1 MKFSILKQ
9 EARFS
14 IKEHKGIV
22 FGTTILFSLIS
33 LMFSLCLN
41 LSTTEDGT
49 LTGTGL
55 AIFAVMILV
64 TIPLACGVINTIVQ
78 ISNNKKSSA
87 TEFINFSIKN
97 FGKICKILLR
107 IIVDALIISAIA
119 FVIILAILLFLITV
133 VKLEETSVRITSI
146 VLSLIYT
153 VILVI
158 RLLPYSF
165 CFFILSENNDKK
177 AKEIITESKKLMKGN
192 LVAFIILTLSFIGWY
207 LLITVL
213 VNVVYYL
220 AAINKIPDILYVLST
235 YISTIFLTPYMTATQ
250 YAYYEDLLSDK
261 SNTKK
266 EDVKEAK

>member
-33 LMFSLCLN
+33 LMFNLCLN
-41 LSTTEDGT
+41 LSTNEDGT
-49 LTGTGL
+49 LTVIGL
-55 AIFAVMILV
+55 GIFAVMVLI

-97 FGKICKILLR
+97 FGKICKILLK
-107 IIVDALIISAIA
+107 IILDALIISAIA
-119 FVIILAILLFLITV
+119 FAVILAILIFLITV
-133 VKLEETSVRITSI
+133 VKLSETTVRITSI
-146 VLSLIYT
+146 VLSLVYT
-153 VILVI
+153 VILII

-165 CFFILSENNDKK
+165 CFFILSENKDKK
-177 AKEIITESKKLMKGN
+177 SKEIITESKNLMKGN
-192 LVAFIILTLSFIGWY
+192 LISFIILTLSFIGWY
-207 LLITVL
+207 LLITVF
-213 VNVVYYL
+213 VNVIYYFV
-220 AAINKIPDILYVLST
+220 AIGKIPNVLYVLST